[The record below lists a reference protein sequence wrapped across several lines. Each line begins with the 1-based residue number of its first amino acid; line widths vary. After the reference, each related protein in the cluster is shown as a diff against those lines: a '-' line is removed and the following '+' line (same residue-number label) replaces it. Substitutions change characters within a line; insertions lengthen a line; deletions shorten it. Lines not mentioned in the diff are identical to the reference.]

1 MTPPCRLL
9 PLLIASSL
17 VLQACAATAE
27 VQQMRQ
33 GSFQLVPHQTVDLGP
48 GVALA
53 FDSVNDSRCP
63 PDVQCIWAGT
73 LSYQFALKTPESAE
87 VFTLGPGRPEY
98 TSPALHGARI
108 VLDEKAI
115 PPARASLAAPVPHA
129 VSLKV
134 VNQ

>member
-1 MTPPCRLL
+1 
-9 PLLIASSL
+9 
-17 VLQACAATAE
+17 
-27 VQQMRQ
+27 
-33 GSFQLVPHQTVDLGP
+33 VPHQTVDLGP

-108 VLDEKAI
+108 VLDEQAI